1 MTSSRSAHDLAMDGK
16 CAFAVSVGGAA
27 RAPDADPNHTVTR
40 NGVTYGFLG
49 VVPKTLFRIIP
60 GSAARAD
67 RLWAKHQSATQA

>member
-1 MTSSRSAHDLAMDGK
+1 MSNDQMAFDGK

-27 RAPDADPNHTVTR
+27 KAPEAKPKYTVTR

-49 VVPKTLFRIIP
+49 IVPKVLFQAIP

-67 RLWAKHQSATQA
+67 RLWAKAQQA